1 MPMTKL
7 QPAADDPKNCFR
19 YRDQETGE
27 AVEVEVCYVSHTAR
41 RGIYLTIKP
50 VTISEGAYSFNLMS
64 LRQYRVRFLNRA
76 SPRVL
81 REIAEAVD
89 PRVEELAAT
98 FRQDSEAGY
107 AAAQALAE
115 SLQPQAA

>member
-1 MPMTKL
+1 MPITRL
-7 QPAADDPKNCFR
+7 QPSHDDPKNCFR
-19 YRDQETGE
+19 YRDKESGD
-27 AVEVEVCYVSHTAR
+27 AVEVEVCYVSHSAR

-50 VTISEGAYSFNLMS
+50 VTLSDDAYSFNLMS
-64 LRQYRVRFLNRA
+64 LRQYHVRSLNRA

-89 PRVEELAAT
+89 PHVEELAAT
-98 FRQDSEAGY
+98 FREDSQAGY
-107 AAAQALAE
+107 AAARALAE